1 MSSTS
6 IPSRAGPR
14 PKGHGSDPPGL
25 ERPVRAGV
33 PARAAARAGCIGKIR
48 VMGFINPPWKAREDN
63 PIDFLVHV
71 RKVGKPLYPQF
82 GLEPNV
88 DNLLATAPPILI
100 VEGSV
105 VGANT
110 IIGLDTR
117 YAMRRV
123 INVNAAYSAIEQFV
137 IDEAVDAARDAKATA
152 VADIVA
158 TLKRSDFGMTKYIPS
173 VGDEVRLLIA
183 VDVVRGQVRP
193 EHALEFV
200 EGSHSLEN
208 FYCSVLLHRKNSL

>member
-1 MSSTS
+1 MSAQSRGERIANAHEILNGILVGDVDMAETGVASSGTFKDLDPS
-6 IPSRAGPR
+6 ITTAGTMTHKALVKYLRENYKKLQPNLLIMDLD
-14 PKGHGSDPPGL
+14 SAFAV
-25 ERPVRAGV
+25 E
-33 PARAAARAGCIGKIR
+33 ARS
-48 VMGFINPPWKAREDN
+48 
-63 PIDFLVHV
+63 
-71 RKVGKPLYPQF
+71 GKPNRNTNFNGEGTNF

-137 IDEAVDAARDAKATA
+137 MRRLTAFRVDYGETAYTLYKEAFS
-152 VADIVA
+152 
-158 TLKRSDFGMTKYIPS
+158 KRTMT
-173 VGDEVRLLIA
+173 V
-183 VDVVRGQVRP
+183 
-193 EHALEFV
+193 
-200 EGSHSLEN
+200 
-208 FYCSVLLHRKNSL
+208 